1 MTNTLDLK
9 QIERKAYRFIYQD
22 GLMDIL
28 LGTIIVGI
36 GFYAYLP
43 ESGYSTANWV
53 WFVVTFMVAQGMYW
67 AGKKFIT
74 QPRMGQVRFGPMR
87 QRKNK
92 TLAIVMGIV
101 VLLQVLIVGVT
112 TLGWFNPEIGQKF
125 FGDISVEHLAV
136 ALLSSIFVGPPLIFI
151 AYMTDFLRGYYI
163 AILFALAVFLMIY
176 YNRPIYPFIIG
187 GLIIVTGTV
196 LFIRFLRMY
205 PSPQG
210 LESNG

>member
-1 MTNTLDLK
+1 MSSALDLK
-9 QIERKAYRFIYQD
+9 QIERNAFRFNYQD

-43 ESGYSTANWV
+43 KSGYSTANWV
-53 WFVVTFMVAQGMYW
+53 WFTLTFLVAQGLYW

-74 QPRMGQVRFGPMR
+74 QPRMGQVRFGSIR

-101 VLLQVLIVGVT
+101 VLLQGLIVGAT
-112 TLGWFNPEIGQKF
+112 TLGWFNPGIGQKL
-125 FGDISVEHLAV
+125 FGDIPVEHLAV
-136 ALLSSIFVGPPLIFI
+136 AALSSFFVGPPLIFI

-163 AILFALAVFLMIY
+163 ALLFALAVFLMIY
-176 YNRPIYPFIIG
+176 FNQPIYPFIIG
-187 GLIIVTGTV
+187 GVIIVPGLA

-205 PSPQG
+205 PVPHAD
-210 LESNG
+210 ESHG